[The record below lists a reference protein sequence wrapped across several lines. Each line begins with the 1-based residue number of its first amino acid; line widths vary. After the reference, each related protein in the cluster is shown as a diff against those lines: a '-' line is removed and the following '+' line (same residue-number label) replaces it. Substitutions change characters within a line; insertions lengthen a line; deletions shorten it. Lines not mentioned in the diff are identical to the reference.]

1 MTSPNECSPQRGLAC
16 SGALL
21 FSIGLFTGIWTSLAL
36 TGAVVVKIPHLALA
50 THLNALLGGLWLLA
64 VSYSFQFLRYDD
76 KQLRRLS
83 YLAAVPAWANW
94 LITLVASFL
103 GVDGLS
109 IPLASTQ
116 DTANNIIGLLLKFIV
131 VFPSFFAAIY
141 WMRGFMRSPKALRG

>member
-1 MTSPNECSPQRGLAC
+1 MTSPNECSPQRSLAC

-64 VSYSFQFLRYDD
+64 YRTRFSFCDTTKNSSEGSPISQRFPPGRIGSS
-76 KQLRRLS
+76 RS
-83 YLAAVPAWANW
+83 SPPSWES
-94 LITLVASFL
+94 T
-103 GVDGLS
+103 GLS
-109 IPLASTQ
+109 STQ
-116 DTANNIIGLLLKFIV
+116 DTTNNIIGLLLKFIV

-141 WMRGFMRSPKALRG
+141 WMRGFMRTPTAPKG